1 LARIPYP
8 DPADAAEPVQEALA
22 ALPPLNVFRMLS
34 HAQTAFR
41 PFLRFGGVI
50 LGDLQLDA
58 KLRELAILEVA
69 VRSGAEYEWVQHE
82 AIGRTVGL
90 TDQQID
96 AVKREAIDD
105 ESLNDTERAVLQFA
119 SEVIERPRVRDE
131 TFAAVS
137 RSLSSR
143 EIVELLLTI
152 GNYLMLA
159 RVMTTLDLDLDEAV
173 GEEVLRGGT
182 PLRRIS

>member
-8 DPADAAEPVQEALA
+8 DPADAAEPVREALA
-22 ALPPLNVFRMLS
+22 LLPPLNIFRMLS

-50 LGDLQLDA
+50 LGDLELDA
-58 KLRELAILEVA
+58 KLRELAILQVA
-69 VRSGAEYEWVQHE
+69 VRAGAEYEWVQHE
-82 AIGRTVGL
+82 AIGRAVGL
-90 TDQQID
+90 SEEQLA
-96 AVKREAIDD
+96 AVRREAIDD
-105 ESLNDTERAVLQFA
+105 ESLSDTERAVLQFA
-119 SEVIERPRVRDE
+119 SEVVDHPRVREE

-137 RSLSSR
+137 RSLSPR

-159 RVMTTLDLDLDEAV
+159 RVMTTLDLELDEAV
-173 GEEVLRGGT
+173 GGQVLGAAQ
-182 PLRRIS
+182 